1 MTAYTEHLKSYAS
14 KNKITYK
21 QAMSDA
27 GAKTA
32 YAKIKADLPPKE
44 KKPRIKKVKTEVVE
58 EPIEETKPKKVI
70 KRKST
75 PKAPKEPE
83 QEEIFQSD

>member
-44 KKPRIKKVKTEVVE
+44 RKPRVKKVKTEVVE
-58 EPIEETKPKKVI
+58 EPVEETKPKKVI

>member
-58 EPIEETKPKKVI
+58 EPVEETKPKKVI